1 MNRMGTKFH
10 NYNSG
15 YLLIKRLFDIVMS
28 FVGLVISSPV
38 ILITSIAILIDDFG
52 PVFYSQTRI
61 GKNGKEFKI
70 LKFRS
75 MYINADKEKV
85 GLIEQNEVNGAMFK
99 IQDDPR
105 ITRVGNYIRRHS
117 IDEIPQLINVL
128 IGDMTIV
135 GPRPPLPEEV
145 RQYTEYDL
153 NRLVVKPGCTGL
165 WQVSGRNALDFDEMV
180 ELDLTYINEASML
193 LDFKICIKT
202 VWIMICPNNAY

>member
-1 MNRMGTKFH
+1 MNRMETKFH
-10 NYNSG
+10 NYNNG
-15 YLLIKRLFDIVMS
+15 YLLIKRLFDIVIS
-28 FVGLVISSPV
+28 LAGLVICSPI
-38 ILITSIAILIDDFG
+38 ILVTSIAILIDDFG
-52 PVFYSQTRI
+52 PVFYSQIRI
-61 GKNGKEFKI
+61 GKNGKNFKI

-85 GLIEQNEVNGAMFK
+85 GLIEQNEVDGAMFK

-105 ITRVGNYIRRHS
+105 VTRVGNYIRRHS

-128 IGDMTIV
+128 IGNMTLV

-145 RQYTEYDL
+145 IQYTEHDL

-165 WQVSGRNALDFDEMV
+165 WQVSGRNALDFNEMV
-180 ELDLTYINEASML
+180 DLDLDYINNASIL

-202 VWIMICPNNAY
+202 IWIMICPNNAY

>member
-1 MNRMGTKFH
+1 MNRTETKFH
-10 NYNSG
+10 NYNNG
-15 YLLIKRLFDIVMS
+15 YLLIKRLFDIFIS
-28 FVGLVISSPV
+28 LIGLIISSPI
-38 ILITSIAILIDDFG
+38 ILITSVAILIDDFG

-128 IGDMTIV
+128 IGDMTLV

-145 RQYTEYDL
+145 MQYTEYDL

-165 WQVSGRNALDFDEMV
+165 WQVSGRNALDFEEMV
-180 ELDLTYINEASML
+180 ELDLTYIKEASML

-202 VWIMICPNNAY
+202 VWIMIYPNNAY

>member
-1 MNRMGTKFH
+1 MNRTETKFH
-10 NYNSG
+10 NYNNG
-15 YLLIKRLFDIVMS
+15 YLLIKRLFDIVIS
-28 FVGLVISSPV
+28 LIGLIISSPI
-38 ILITSIAILIDDFG
+38 ILITSVAILIDDFG

-75 MYINADKEKV
+75 MYINADKEKI
-85 GLIEQNEVNGAMFK
+85 GLIEQNEVDGAMFK

-105 ITRVGNYIRRHS
+105 VTRVGNYIRRHS

-180 ELDLTYINEASML
+180 KLDLTYINEASML